1 MHSGERGV
9 IPSFSDTS
17 GNFKPPFHHCRVLFR
32 HMMAFCP
39 NLLAQVCQKNRP
51 KSVKLKG
58 LFCCDNSFGVQPVI
72 SIGPVYPVGGYVPSA
87 VYHEI
92 GEIGAIALFKHE
104 IDTNLFIQEF
114 ETAHRQSPLT
124 SLTPGPAA

>member
-1 MHSGERGV
+1 MEKEGLSPLSQIHLEISSRRSIIAV
-9 IPSFSDTS
+9 YSSDMS
-17 GNFKPPFHHCRVLFR
+17 P
-32 HMMAFCP
+32 MMAFCP

-72 SIGPVYPVGGYVPSA
+72 SIGPAYPVGGYVSSA

-92 GEIGAIALFKHE
+92 REIGAIALFKHE
-104 IDTNLFIQEF
+104 IDANLFVQEL
-114 ETAHRQSPLT
+114 ETAHRQSPLH
-124 SLTPGPAA
+124 P